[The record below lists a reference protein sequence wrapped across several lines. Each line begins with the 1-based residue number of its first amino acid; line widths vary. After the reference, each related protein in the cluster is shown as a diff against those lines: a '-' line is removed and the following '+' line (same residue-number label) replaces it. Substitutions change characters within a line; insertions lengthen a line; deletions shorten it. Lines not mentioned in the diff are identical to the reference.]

1 MSLASFLNSN
11 EDISFPEINCGV
23 LNASTI
29 NASVINGGGG
39 GVNITSS
46 DSSIT
51 VTKGTGTFDLT
62 NAAQKWS
69 SFSAD
74 AEVNMGTNALQNLS
88 ACSFSNFSSPKSL
101 TLYQNYS
108 MGVGLNGL
116 YISDGGAQGS
126 GNVGNLYDSY
136 FNKPPAPVHFRQIV
150 DLKNAAVPKWTN
162 QGSNGYSSTII
173 QFDTSKYP
181 TCTHFTFNLQMFG
194 IPSTGGSGSS
204 GSFGGLGLYITDSLL
219 LPVDDTKSISSA
231 RLNTLNYTNGAG
243 ITWFPQDSSWLLE
256 YVSTTPPANSN
267 LFLLIATLQSVIDL
281 GAVNVIGNFTADN
294 VQSTVLPL
302 LTS

>member
-39 GVNITSS
+39 SVNITSS

-62 NAAQKWS
+62 NSAQKWS

-74 AEVNMGTNALQNLS
+74 AQVNMGTNALQNLS

-136 FNKPPAPVHFRQIV
+136 FNKPPAPVHFRQDV
-150 DLKNAAVPKWTN
+150 SLVSKSVASWTN
-162 QGSNGYSSTII
+162 QSANGFSTTII

-181 TCTHFTFNLQMFG
+181 TCTHFTLNLLM
-194 IPSTGGSGSS
+194 
-204 GSFGGLGLYITDSLL
+204 YIE
-219 LPVDDTKSISSA
+219 I
-231 RLNTLNYTNGAG
+231 
-243 ITWFPQDSSWLLE
+243 I
-256 YVSTTPPANSN
+256 
-267 LFLLIATLQSVIDL
+267 
-281 GAVNVIGNFTADN
+281 
-294 VQSTVLPL
+294 
-302 LTS
+302 

>member
-62 NAAQKWS
+62 NKWA

-88 ACSFSNFSSPKSL
+88 ACSFSNFSSP
-101 TLYQNYS
+101 
-108 MGVGLNGL
+108 
-116 YISDGGAQGS
+116 
-126 GNVGNLYDSY
+126 
-136 FNKPPAPVHFRQIV
+136 
-150 DLKNAAVPKWTN
+150 
-162 QGSNGYSSTII
+162 
-173 QFDTSKYP
+173 
-181 TCTHFTFNLQMFG
+181 
-194 IPSTGGSGSS
+194 
-204 GSFGGLGLYITDSLL
+204 
-219 LPVDDTKSISSA
+219 
-231 RLNTLNYTNGAG
+231 
-243 ITWFPQDSSWLLE
+243 
-256 YVSTTPPANSN
+256 
-267 LFLLIATLQSVIDL
+267 
-281 GAVNVIGNFTADN
+281 
-294 VQSTVLPL
+294 
-302 LTS
+302 